1 MAVPRVRSMRTRRS
15 AVMWGSRA
23 RSGVGLQYQRRI
35 SKGEGSVRRGGI
47 WAGAGQFHLVMLT
60 QKSFVRLGR
69 PAYHG
74 CMTFWSAQE
83 RDGYMNPSS
92 QLKAA
97 LSIRTAAV

>member
-1 MAVPRVRSMRTRRS
+1 MSPVAIVWPFPLAVDAHAS
-15 AVMWGSRA
+15 ADLS
-23 RSGVGLQYQRRI
+23 
-35 SKGEGSVRRGGI
+35 RGGI
-47 WAGAGQFHLVMLT
+47 CAGAGRFHLVMLT

-74 CMTFWSAQE
+74 CMTFWSAKE